1 MHFVRTARTRKPTT
15 KTLTNRRVTALESDR
30 RIPGNIVVELDGG
43 RFCSLPAEFVASLGL
58 EENLDLDDALFERL
72 EHAADVEAAYL
83 VAIRILTAMPRA
95 VQEMKRRLMQRGHKG
110 AVVAAVVGR
119 LETSGLLDDEAFA
132 RHFSR
137 VRLARGHGP
146 PRILTDLLSRGVERR
161 LAEHAID
168 EVLEA
173 EEVDPNEAAR
183 VLAEKR
189 SAQLGDLPADTKKRR
204 MLAYLG
210 RRGFRGYEVTEIVEE
225 VIAALD

>member
-1 MHFVRTARTRKPTT
+1 MPVYK
-15 KTLTNRRVTALESDR
+15 NRITSLESDR
-30 RIPGNIVVELDGG
+30 RIPGNIVVELDGV
-43 RFCSLPAEFVASLGL
+43 RFSSLPAETVSNLGL
-58 EENLDLDDALFERL
+58 EANLDLDDALFERL
-72 EHAADVEAAYL
+72 EHAADVEASYL

-95 VQEMKRRLMQRGHKG
+95 VQDMKRRLRQRGHK
-110 AVVAAVVGR
+110 AVVVAEVVGR

-161 LAEHAID
+161 LAERAID

-173 EEVDPNEAAR
+173 EEVDPSEAAR
-183 VLAEKR
+183 ALAEKR
-189 SAQLGDLPADTKKRR
+189 AAQLGDLPADTKKRR
-204 MLAYLG
+204 MLAYLA

-225 VIAALD
+225 ALASVE